1 MLLFNETS
9 SQSALGMK
17 KRTASRIKKEMEK
30 MPKLKKNKEQLEGD
44 QEQLQVVL
52 GQRMMH
58 LITSIHEQK
67 MQGLF
72 KGLKC

>member
-1 MLLFNETS
+1 
-9 SQSALGMK
+9 MK

-58 LITSIHEQK
+58 IISFIHEQK
-67 MQGLF
+67 M
-72 KGLKC
+72 